1 MKKILSLMLA
11 LVLCLALC
19 ACGGNG
25 QAEVSADTDTAENTE
40 TAENPYT
47 DMEFCAEYAID
58 KLKSILKNPNSLA
71 VNNLYA
77 VETDDCYIFAIDYSA
92 ENGFGGTNRDE
103 FFLSV
108 NSVENGFAV
117 RTYGT
122 GAFSEAENQNYTS
135 QAFTKANKASGAYIL
150 DPETF
155 EVIGMDESGVDSTL
169 DQRVKLVGKLKGEK
183 KDSTGFG
190 GAWDFELEGDSLLK
204 VVYFTEGTDLSWYAQ
219 FTGKPYEIT
228 ISAVKESDSVY
239 REAEIVEDPILDV
252 TDDQRLARFNYYDRA
267 YYGYQAASMT
277 PMSGDAIEAL
287 LADTTFSMR
296 NNYGG
301 DGDGTHTI
309 TFHAD
314 GTLDATYMGYDGKE
328 YSMYQSWRME
338 NGSVVCTNSF
348 TNLNGEAKT
357 VDVSFTPYQFDETRY
372 LLIDAVGEKS
382 DKAMV
387 LTTLEG

>member
-25 QAEVSADTDTAENTE
+25 QAEVSADTE

-47 DMEFCAEYAID
+47 DMESCAEYAID

-117 RTYGT
+117 RTYGS

-183 KDSTGFG
+183 RDSTGFG
-190 GAWDFELEGDSLLK
+190 GAWDFELEGDSYLK
-204 VVYFTEGTDLSWYAQ
+204 VVYFTEGTDLSWYEQ

-239 REAEIVEDPILDV
+239 REAEIVEDPILDA

-314 GTLDATYMGYDGKE
+314 GTLDATYMGSDGKE
-328 YSMYQSWRME
+328 YSMYQSWRIE

-357 VDVSFTPYQFDETRY
+357 VDTSFTPYQFDETRY
-372 LLIDAVGEKS
+372 LLIDAVGDKS